1 MNTFNLKVVAYHSSL
16 VVVKSA
22 ACSTKLYNI
31 ECFSMLP
38 LRKILNCMNVVNL
51 TLEDEIVEE
60 NAAMPSSYKNKT
72 SYGIFTLG
80 EYLSTWIFKDNHK
93 AVMERPYIKKKDH
106 C

>member
-51 TLEDEIVEE
+51 TSEDEIVEE

-72 SYGIFTLG
+72 SYGIFTLW

-93 AVMERPYIKKKDH
+93 AVMEGPYIKKKDH